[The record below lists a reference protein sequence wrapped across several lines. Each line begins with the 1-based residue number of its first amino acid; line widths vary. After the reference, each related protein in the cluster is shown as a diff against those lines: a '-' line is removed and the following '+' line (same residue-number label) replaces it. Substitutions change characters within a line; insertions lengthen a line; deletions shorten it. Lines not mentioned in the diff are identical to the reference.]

1 MIGLLQGAVEELE
14 GHQGGGRFTFGVEVR
29 STTDTVYG
37 IMNSA
42 ASPLG
47 EVRPLLQGHLILE
60 ACFSFCIPSVRAKII
75 AFQQHCHHSIF
86 FLLPANPMVPAISR
100 LRLSNS
106 IVIGRDPNLGPADL
120 PNKPLADLS
129 SSNVF
134 IFRWLKSGLRG
145 ARELTTTAT
154 LASIWNQKFYQLVSG

>member
-1 MIGLLQGAVEELE
+1 MHHIHGT
-14 GHQGGGRFTFGVEVR
+14 RR
-29 STTDTVYG
+29 STSTRHRLSWTT
-37 IMNSA
+37 SA

-47 EVRPLLQGHLILE
+47 EVQPLLQGHLILE
-60 ACFSFCIPSVRAKII
+60 TCFSFCIPSVRAKII
-75 AFQQHCHHSIF
+75 AFQF

-106 IVIGRDPNLGPADL
+106 IVIGRDPNLGPADP

-145 ARELTTTAT
+145 ARELMTTAT
-154 LASIWNQKFYQLVSG
+154 LASIWNQKLLPACFWVRVVLVCHSFKVSR